1 MTSTGTI
8 CAQIESYSF
17 CIHGETYM
25 FAVHSASIVPDRP
38 SHTVLQIGVFR
49 RDASGQVLAATM
61 RVTAPVHELD
71 RVPTLLSRALGEWLI
86 ATTTPVERV
95 H

>member
-1 MTSTGTI
+1 MTSTGNA
-8 CAQIESYSF
+8 CKEIEKHSCYLN
-17 CIHGETYM
+17 GETYM
-25 FAVHSASIVPDRP
+25 FEVHSASIVPDRP

-61 RVTAPVHELD
+61 RVTAPLHELD

>member
-1 MTSTGTI
+1 MTSTGTV
-8 CAQIESYSF
+8 CKEIESCSF
-17 CIHGETYM
+17 YIHGETYM
-25 FAVHSASIVPDRP
+25 FEVHSASIVPDRP

-49 RDASGQVLAATM
+49 RDASGQVLAATL

-86 ATTTPVERV
+86 ATTTSVERV